1 MVYIEYL
8 SQMLIPFPQDQNQ
21 VFLSKGLEDAAISIL
36 TTENGVAI
44 LTETTTEAFDNGA
57 PCWQMWSPEK
67 ALEASVLHTTHSGSA
82 AGPLA

>member
-8 SQMLIPFPQDQNQ
+8 SQMLTPFPQDQNQ
-21 VFLSKGLEDAAISIL
+21 VFLSKGLEDAAIL

-82 AGPLA
+82 VGPLA